1 VRAGRRIKRFFF
13 VVAVLLIVVLAYPS
27 WLAIRIWQQSHHD
40 EQHTADAIVVLGA
53 AQYNGD
59 PSPVFRARLNHAAFL
74 YELGMS
80 PKVIVTGGKLP
91 GDNFTEAEA
100 GNNYLAS
107 EKGVPTEAISEVQG
121 NTTWES
127 LQQVADVAGDQGVD
141 SVLLVSDPLHSYR
154 LKKMANDLGFEEA
167 WASPASYLNI
177 HTSRMTK
184 AKELVHEVASL
195 LNYQIV
201 EAR

>member
-1 VRAGRRIKRFFF
+1 MKRFFLF
-13 VVAVLLIVVLAYPS
+13 VAVLLVVVLAYPS

-40 EQHTADAIVVLGA
+40 EQHSADAIVVLGA

-74 YELGMS
+74 YKLGMS

-91 GDNFTEAEA
+91 GDNFTEAQA
-100 GNNYLAS
+100 GNNYLVS
-107 EKGVPTEAISEVQG
+107 DKGVPAEAISEVEG
-121 NTTWES
+121 STTWES
-127 LQQVADVAGDQGVD
+127 LQQVADVAKTQGVD

-154 LKKMANDLGFEEA
+154 IKKMASDLGFDEA

-177 HTSRMTK
+177 HTSRLTK

-201 EAR
+201 ERR

>member
-1 VRAGRRIKRFFF
+1 VTAGRRIKRFFF
-13 VVAVLLIVVLAYPS
+13 VVAVLLVVVLAYPS

-107 EKGVPTEAISEVQG
+107 EKGVPAEAISEVQG

-154 LKKMANDLGFEEA
+154 LKKMANDLGFEQA

>member
-1 VRAGRRIKRFFF
+1 VISGRRVKRFF
-13 VVAVLLIVVLAYPS
+13 VALAIVLVVVLAYPS
-27 WLAIRIWQQSHHD
+27 WLAVRIWQQSHHD
-40 EQHTADAIVVLGA
+40 EQHSADAIVVLGA

-100 GNNYLAS
+100 GNKYLVS
-107 EKGVPTEAISEVQG
+107 DKGVPAEAISEVEG

-127 LQQVADVAGDQGVD
+127 LQQVADAVEQQDID
-141 SVLLVSDPLHSYR
+141 SLLLVSDPLHSYR
-154 LKKMANDLGFEEA
+154 LKKMANDLGFDEA

-195 LNYQIV
+195 LNYQLV
-201 EAR
+201 ERR